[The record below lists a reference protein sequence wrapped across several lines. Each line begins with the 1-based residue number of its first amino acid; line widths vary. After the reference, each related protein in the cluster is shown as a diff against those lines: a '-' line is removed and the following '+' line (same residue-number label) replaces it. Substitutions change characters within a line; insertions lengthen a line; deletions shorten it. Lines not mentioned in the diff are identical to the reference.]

1 MTPELIPVWLCAQV
15 YHQFKMMMKCGRPR
29 FLKCRL
35 MISITYILKF
45 CVDIEG
51 GKIFTALS
59 HRSTLSFNPLTL
71 NTSSHKEPVI
81 PEIPKMNIF
90 P

>member
-1 MTPELIPVWLCAQV
+1 
-15 YHQFKMMMKCGRPR
+15 
-29 FLKCRL
+29 

-45 CVDIEG
+45 CVNIEG

-59 HRSTLSFNPLTL
+59 HRNTLSFNPLTL